1 MTLNKLK
8 INRKGL
14 ITLTY
19 KGYLIDL
26 DGTMYRGKEPIP
38 AATRFIARF
47 QEANIPFLFRVVP
60 KSSYSG
66 QLCGLCKDFKILW
79 GGRTL

>member
-1 MTLNKLK
+1 MGNVTLTFVAMTLNKLK

-38 AATRFIARF
+38 AAKLSI
-47 QEANIPFLFRVVP
+47 
-60 KSSYSG
+60 K
-66 QLCGLCKDFKILW
+66 
-79 GGRTL
+79 